1 MLCKGKISSVANDG
15 GMATVTPYN
24 GGIVTPFLVVP
35 QFLNGIL
42 FVGDPVVYALFQD
55 NTGIIMARADGV
67 GGNSGSGGEGDGE
80 DGETAISVSA
90 SIENNVLVVTAGD
103 NSGVSAYVNDGVLH
117 VTQSGDDITAYVRD
131 GVLVV
136 DTVGSGDGVP
146 FKIDDTLVW
155 SEDGVLSVNTA
166 DTVEKDNT
174 RPITS
179 AAVHTTVGNIE
190 VLLSLI

>member
-1 MLCKGKISSVANDG
+1 MLCKGKVSSVASGG

-35 QFLNGIL
+35 QSVGGVLS
-42 FVGDPVVYALFQD
+42 VGDPVVYALFQD
-55 NTGIIMARADGV
+55 NSGIIIARADGG
-67 GGNSGSGGEGDGE
+67 GGNEGGE
-80 DGETAISVSA
+80 DGDASA
-90 SIENNVLVVTAGD
+90 YIENNVLVVTAGS
-103 NSGVSAYVNDGVLH
+103 SGASAYVENGVLY
-117 VTQSGDDITAYVRD
+117 VTQSSGDNFSAFVQDD
-131 GVLVV
+131 VLVV
-136 DTVGSGDGVP
+136 TTSETNSDVP
-146 FKIDDTLVW
+146 FKVDDTLVW

-166 DTVEKDNT
+166 DAVEKDNT